1 MTTLKR
7 RLSLMNSLERAWY
20 RKPSWSQVLLPVAG
34 LFQTVAGLRKRIL
47 QKRYQ
52 GKVWR
57 VPLVVIGNISVGGT
71 GKTPLIIALAR
82 HLTARGIKVGIVS
95 RGYGG
100 NAGPDPM
107 SVTTDSAVEQCGDEA
122 LLIARRTKCPVVV
135 CVDRCAAVKHLLDGN
150 QLDVILSDD
159 GLQHY
164 RMHRDLEIVVID
176 RQRGLGNGHC
186 LPAGPLREAPARL
199 NSVDGIVINGAE
211 SDPEMNSSAGTLL
224 NFLNHSLDDALPTQV
239 PTFAMRLEARQFI
252 NLGSGN
258 MVSAEQ
264 WSQGRLIH
272 AVAGIG
278 NPERFLDTLLALG
291 LQPQL
296 HGFPD
301 HHVYSADDLH
311 FDDDW
316 PVVMTAKDAV
326 KCESLSDTRHWYL
339 EVEAIIPP
347 TLIDLIENQLTARNN
362 IYKPDY
368 KNSITI

>member
-1 MTTLKR
+1 MTRLER
-7 RLSLMNSLERAWY
+7 RLRIVNSLERAWY
-20 RKPSWSQVLLPVAG
+20 RKLGWSQVLLPAAC
-34 LFQTVAGLRKRIL
+34 LFQAVASLRKRTL

-52 GKVWR
+52 GKAWR
-57 VPLVVIGNISVGGT
+57 VPLVVIGNINVGGT
-71 GKTPLIIALAR
+71 GKTPLIIALTR

-100 NAGPDPM
+100 SAGSKPM
-107 SVTTDSAVEQCGDEA
+107 PICADSAVEQCGDEA
-122 LLIARRTKCPVVV
+122 LLIARHTNCPVVV

-150 QLDVILSDD
+150 ELDIILSDD

-199 NSVDGIVINGAE
+199 NSVDGIVINGVA
-211 SDPEMNSSAGTLL
+211 SDPAADSSAGA
-224 NFLNHSLDDALPTQV
+224 FLDFLDHSLDDALPTRV
-239 PTFAMRLEARQFI
+239 PIFAMRLEAREFI
-252 NLGSGN
+252 NLGSGDK
-258 MVSAEQ
+258 VSAEQ
-264 WSQGRLIH
+264 WSQGQPVH

-278 NPERFLDTLLALG
+278 NPERFLNTLLALG

-301 HHVYSADDLH
+301 HHVFTADDLH

-316 PVVMTAKDAV
+316 PLVMTAKDAV

-339 EVEAIIPP
+339 DVEAIIPP
-347 TLIDLIENQLTARNN
+347 ALIDLVENQLTVGKN
-362 IYKPDY
+362 IDKPVY
-368 KNSITI
+368 KNSITN